1 MSWWRFLM
9 PDKMWVLIYSSPGA
23 EAFITSLPNMETSM
37 WNEFSS
43 LWSLSLSGEPT
54 KFSLFHT
61 TSSFHGTC
69 KRLISQRSRLLTQT
83 WLSYRLGTNIEAHTH
98 TCTHRKTE
106 THDQKEKRKEYTATE
121 NLFCNKDPRYFFF
134 FKLALQYLKVAGQ
147 STPDL
152 WHFPGTSVPCAF

>member
-1 MSWWRFLM
+1 M

-23 EAFITSLPNMETSM
+23 EAFITSLPNMETSV

-54 KFSLFHT
+54 KFSMFHT
-61 TSSFHGTC
+61 TSYFHGTC

-98 TCTHRKTE
+98 TCTHRNTE
-106 THDQKEKRKEYTATE
+106 THAQKEKIKEYMVTE
-121 NLFCNKDPRYFFF
+121 NLFCLGIQAVKTLDIIF
-134 FKLALQYLKVAGQ
+134 FKLSLQYLEVAEQ
-147 STPDL
+147 STPNL
-152 WHFPGTSVPCAF
+152 WHFPEASVLCAF